1 MKDKFIRHLKF
12 EKRVS
17 SNTIKSYG
25 NDLNQFLTFSERYEN
40 SKEIL
45 SIDNRT
51 IRAWI
56 IELSTKELSN
66 NSINRKIASVKSF
79 FKFLVKRKLIQK
91 NPATLVQS
99 LKTKQSLPLFIKEN
113 DMIELFKNIN
123 INNTLEEI
131 RTDLVLE
138 LLYGTG
144 IRINELINLKTK
156 NFNIKKSQIK
166 VLGKR
171 NKERIIPLN
180 NNIIIKT
187 KLYLDHNK
195 RKQYNSDFLILTN
208 KGQKIYPMMI
218 YRTVK
223 SCLSSLINSE
233 KYNPHLLRHSFATHI
248 LNRGADLNA
257 IKDLLGHE
265 SLAATQVYTH
275 NSIEKLKETHKK
287 SHPRAN

>member
-1 MKDKFIRHLKF
+1 MKDKFIQHLKF

-25 NDLNQFLTFSERYEN
+25 NDLKQFLSFSERYEN

-79 FKFLVKRKLIQK
+79 FKFLVKRKLIHK
-91 NPATLVQS
+91 NPASLVQS

-113 DMIELFKNIN
+113 DIIELFKNIN
-123 INNTLEEI
+123 ITNSLEEI

-144 IRINELINLKTK
+144 IRINELINIKTK
-156 NFNIKKSQIK
+156 NFNFKKSEIK

-187 KLYLDHNK
+187 KLYLDHDK
-195 RKQYNSDFLILTN
+195 RKKYSNDFLLLTN
-208 KGQKIYPMMI
+208 KGERIYPMMI
-218 YRTVK
+218 YRMVK
-223 SCLSSLINSE
+223 NCLSSLINSE

-275 NSIEKLKETHKK
+275 NSIEKLKETHKN

>member
-195 RKQYNSDFLILTN
+195 RKKYNSDFLILTN

-218 YRTVK
+218 YRTGSK
-223 SCLSSLINSE
+223 KLELI
-233 KYNPHLLRHSFATHI
+233 
-248 LNRGADLNA
+248 
-257 IKDLLGHE
+257 
-265 SLAATQVYTH
+265 
-275 NSIEKLKETHKK
+275 
-287 SHPRAN
+287 